1 MSLNDAEAVRREYAS
16 EDGLATRA
24 SPYLYGTDGTDARD
38 VVVAALERLSPA
50 CVLEVGCG
58 WGKLAERNAR
68 EAGCRVAALDLSP
81 RMVELALGRG
91 IDARAG
97 DVRELPF
104 ADVALDAVVAAWMLC
119 RVADVDRALAEI
131 TRVLRPGG
139 ALVCVTNGVR
149 DFEEVWSLV
158 GRDTSARRSSFRAE
172 TGAAIL
178 DHHFA
183 SVERHDLVFPVVFP
197 DGAALR
203 AHVGSSVLG
212 RAHLDRV
219 PELREPLVAT
229 KVVAVFLAKTA
240 A

>member
-24 SPYLYGTDGTDARD
+24 SLYLYGTGGTDARD
-38 VVVAALERLSPA
+38 VVVAALETLSPA

-58 WGKLAERNAR
+58 WGELAERIAR
-68 EAGCRVAALDLSP
+68 EVGCRVAALDLSP
-81 RMVELALGRG
+81 RMVELALERG
-91 IDARAG
+91 VDARVG

-104 ADVALDAVVAAWMLC
+104 ADAAFDAVVAAWMLYH
-119 RVADVDRALAEI
+119 VADVDRALAEI

-139 ALVCVTNGVR
+139 SLVCVTNGVR

-158 GRDTSARRSSFRAE
+158 GRDTSTRRSSFRAE

-178 DHHFA
+178 DRHFA

-203 AHVGSSVLG
+203 AYVGSSVLG

-229 KVVAVFLAKTA
+229 KVVAVFLAQTA